1 MKLKDIL
8 QSQGKRQIICV
19 EPNSTVR
26 EAMQL
31 IVKKKIGA
39 LLVQENKQKLVGIIT
54 ERDILWHMFDIGET
68 VFDKMVE
75 DIMTRKVIVGIP
87 DDDIEVAEQFMT
99 FNRFRHLPVVESDK
113 VVGLISI
120 GDLVKSQIGSLKVEN
135 RYLTDYIT
143 GKYPA

>member
-8 QSQGKRQIICV
+8 QGHGKRQIIGV
-19 EPNSTVR
+19 EPNCTVR

-54 ERDILWHMFDIGET
+54 ERDILWHMFDNEES

-99 FNRFRHLPVVESDK
+99 FNRFRHLPVVEGDK

>member
-8 QSQGKRQIICV
+8 KSQGERQIISI
-19 EPNSTVR
+19 EPNSSVR

-31 IVKKKIGA
+31 IIKKKIGA
-39 LLVQENKQKLVGIIT
+39 LLVQENKQKLIGIIT
-54 ERDILWHMFDIGET
+54 ERDILWHINDIGET
-68 VFDKMVE
+68 VFDKTVE

-87 DDDIEVAEQFMT
+87 EDDIEVAEKFMT
-99 FNRFRHLPVVESDK
+99 FNRFRHLPVVEGDK

-120 GDLVKSQIGSLKVEN
+120 GDLVKSQLGSLKVEN
-135 RYLTDYIT
+135 RYLSDYIA